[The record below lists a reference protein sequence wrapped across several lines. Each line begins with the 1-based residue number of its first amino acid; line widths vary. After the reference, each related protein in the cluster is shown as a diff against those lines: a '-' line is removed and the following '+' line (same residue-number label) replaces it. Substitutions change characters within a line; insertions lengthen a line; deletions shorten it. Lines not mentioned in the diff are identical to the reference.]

1 MVWVALIYALVGSVL
16 THRVGRRLIG
26 LNFEQQRLEADFRF
40 GLVRVRENAEGIA
53 LYQGEASERE
63 GLLSRFERVR
73 ANWWDIMRFTKR
85 LTFFTVGYDQIALV
99 FPFLVAAPRYFSGE
113 ISLGVLSQIAD
124 AFGQVQSS
132 LSWFVENYGSLATWK
147 ATVDRLLTF
156 QQALEQTAQVAVRP
170 VGTDGT
176 VGIHEIQVVPN
187 GAEQVRVEHLDL
199 GLPDGNV
206 VLADTSLDI
215 ERGDRVLLMGP
226 TGSGKSTLFR
236 AMAGIWPYGQG
247 VIQVPANAR
256 MLFLPQ
262 KPYIPLGTLREAI
275 SYPSAPGA
283 FSDDEIREVLE
294 AAQLGSFAGRL
305 DETQNWSLV
314 MSGGEQQRLAIAR
327 ALLQKP
333 DWLFLDEATAALDE
347 TSEQRLYDLLQQRL
361 PNATIVSIAH
371 HPELAA
377 YHQKQFALAKT
388 NGHTELASVAPVGA
402 S

>member
-1 MVWVALIYALVGSVL
+1 
-16 THRVGRRLIG
+16 
-26 LNFEQQRLEADFRF
+26 
-40 GLVRVRENAEGIA
+40 
-53 LYQGEASERE
+53 
-63 GLLSRFERVR
+63 
-73 ANWWDIMRFTKR
+73 
-85 LTFFTVGYDQIALV
+85 
-99 FPFLVAAPRYFSGE
+99 
-113 ISLGVLSQIAD
+113 
-124 AFGQVQSS
+124 
-132 LSWFVENYGSLATWK
+132 
-147 ATVDRLLTF
+147 
-156 QQALEQTAQVAVRP
+156 
-170 VGTDGT
+170 
-176 VGIHEIQVVPN
+176 
-187 GAEQVRVEHLDL
+187 VRVEHLDL

-215 ERGDRVLLMGP
+215 GRGDRVLLSGP

-247 VIQVPANAR
+247 LIQVPANAR

-262 KPYIPLGTLREAI
+262 KPYLPLGTLREAL
-275 SYPSAPGA
+275 SYPSAPGT
-283 FSDDEIREVLE
+283 FDDDEIREVLE
-294 AAQLGSFAGRL
+294 ATQLGSFAGRL

-314 MSGGEQQRLAIAR
+314 MSGGEQQRLAVAR

-347 TSEQRLYDLLQQRL
+347 ASEQRLYDLLQQRL

-388 NGHTELASVAPVGA
+388 NGHTELASVAPVGV